1 MKKSVLL
8 SAAVL
13 VVVAVG
19 APLIGSTHIDLAA
32 AFRGVSPDHEIFFYA
47 RLPRVILA
55 MLGGA
60 GLAVTG
66 VLFQCMLRDPLA
78 EPYTLGVSSG
88 ASVGAVVAIC
98 FGLRATGVASLTGA
112 AIVLLVVLAMSLE
125 GRRLSSF
132 TLLLTG
138 VTMNSMAFAVILFL
152 HSVASFA
159 QSFAISRWL
168 MGGLDA
174 VEYSTLGWLAA
185 AVLPVCAIVLLRA
198 PQWNLLAVGEE
209 WAASR
214 GVSTG
219 RLTALGYVAGSILTG
234 LITALTGPIGFVGL
248 IVPHAL
254 RLRFGADHRTLL
266 PCAIL
271 LGAAFLAVCDTL
283 SRTVIAPTEI
293 PVGVLTALC
302 GGPFFLWLLR
312 SRRRSL
318 WL

>member
-1 MKKSVLL
+1 MKPSIAWSL
-8 SAAVL
+8 AAMI
-13 VVVAVG
+13 VVALT
-19 APLIGSTHIDLAA
+19 APLIGSSHIEMGR
-32 AFRGVSPDHEIFFYA
+32 AFAGVSPDSEILFYA
-47 RLPRVILA
+47 RVPRVLLA
-55 MLGGA
+55 LLGGA
-60 GLAVTG
+60 ALSVTG

-88 ASVGAVVAIC
+88 ASVGAVLAIC
-98 FGLRATGVASLTGA
+98 LGFRATGLASLAGA
-112 AIVLLVVLAMSLE
+112 AAVLLIVLGMAVE

-152 HSVASFA
+152 HNLASFS
-159 QSFAISRWL
+159 QSFALSRWL
-168 MGGLDA
+168 MGGLES
-174 VEYSTLGWLAA
+174 VEYSTLGWLAGV
-185 AVLPVCAIVLLRA
+185 VLGISALVMLWA
-198 PQWNLLAVGEE
+198 PQWNLLAVGDD

-214 GVSTG
+214 GVSTV
-219 RLTALGYVAGSILTG
+219 RLTAMGYVAGSVLTG
-234 LITALTGPIGFVGL
+234 LVTSLTGPIGFVGL

-254 RLRFGADHRTLL
+254 RLKLGADHRVLL
-266 PCAIL
+266 PCAFL
-271 LGAAFLAVCDTL
+271 LGGAFLIVCDTL

-302 GGPFFLWLLR
+302 GGPFFLWLLK

>member
-1 MKKSVLL
+1 MKKSILL
-8 SAAVL
+8 SAAAL
-13 VVVAVG
+13 AVVAVA
-19 APLIGSTHIDLAA
+19 APLIGSTHIDLAS
-32 AFRGVSPDHEIFFYA
+32 AFAGVSPDHEIFFYA

-88 ASVGAVVAIC
+88 ASVGAVMAIC
-98 FGLRATGVASLTGA
+98 FGLRATGVASLIGA
-112 AIVLLVVLAMSLE
+112 AVVLLVVLGMSLE

-174 VEYSTLGWLAA
+174 VEYSTLAWLAA
-185 AVLPVCAIVLLRA
+185 AVLPVCGVVLWRA

-214 GVSTG
+214 GVSTVQ
-219 RLTALGYVAGSILTG
+219 LTTLGYVAGSILTG

-254 RLRFGADHRTLL
+254 RLRFGADHRALL

-271 LGAAFLAVCDTL
+271 LGAAFLVVCDTL

-318 WL
+318 WI